1 MKKIS
6 QLIFGMLCTSVLF
19 ASCSN
24 KKSNQIEQATVEPE
38 EKVVEV
44 AKIDPQIEKLN
55 KVLFSMSDRFK
66 AEMKNGDPQEFLAD
80 LQKVLDAEKSFPQD
94 DISLYYLLIK
104 NTTLAAIMNQLIL

>member
-94 DISLYYLLIK
+94 DISLESMLMVKVGSIVS
-104 NTTLAAIMNQLIL
+104 TMFDS